1 MPLKILVQWENLSKP
16 FNTTFVNACH
26 TLLSNHYGKLIYL
39 NLLYIKRQLVANL
52 SLFNVD
58 CEVPLVDEISQWWH
72 VTTKYVLK
80 LQLND

>member
-1 MPLKILVQWENLSKP
+1 
-16 FNTTFVNACH
+16 
-26 TLLSNHYGKLIYL
+26 
-39 NLLYIKRQLVANL
+39 LLYIKRQLVANL